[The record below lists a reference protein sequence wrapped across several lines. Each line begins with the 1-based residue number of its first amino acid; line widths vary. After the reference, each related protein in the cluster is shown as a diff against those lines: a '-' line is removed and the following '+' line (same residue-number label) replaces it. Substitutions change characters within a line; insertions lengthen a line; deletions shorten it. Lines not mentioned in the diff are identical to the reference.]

1 MEQEIKQK
9 IERFKNERENMN
21 KGHSEQKV
29 ENENQKVMVAEQKLK
44 QLEAREAA
52 ILERL
57 KNT

>member
-9 IERFKNERENMN
+9 IERFKNERENLN

-29 ENENQKVMVAEQKLK
+29 EMENQKVMLAEQKLK
-44 QLEAREAA
+44 QLEARESA